1 MSERAIDKVR
11 ADAAFDA
18 NARLACRCGSRLG
31 LELIKRDMGRS
42 KSYRLQCR
50 GCGKESATTFYA
62 NKVTEKWNQVAALN
76 D

>member
-1 MSERAIDKVR
+1 MIERAIDKVR
-11 ADAAFDA
+11 ADAAFEA

-42 KSYRLQCR
+42 KSYRLRCR
-50 GCGKESATTFYA
+50 GCDKSSSTTFYP
-62 NKVTEKWNQVAALN
+62 NKVTEKWNEVAALN

>member
-1 MSERAIDKVR
+1 MSERTIDKVR
-11 ADAAFDA
+11 AGAAFDA

-42 KSYRLQCR
+42 KSYRLRCR
-50 GCGKESATTFYA
+50 GCDKSSATTFQA
-62 NKVTEKWNQVAALN
+62 DKVNEKWNQVAALN